1 MYENGL
7 YTPIIDDCR
16 PCVNVFLKLMY
27 IRRLEVKETGEVFH
41 RMDTLMKQSGKM
53 EKDLIEYLGLRV
65 GTFTQW
71 RRGKGYS
78 YMLYTKEICDF
89 FHVTPNY
96 LFLGEDIT
104 MESNEDFFT
113 SDEKEVIK
121 CYRSAGVK
129 EKQYIKSIVHTMAQ

>member
-1 MYENGL
+1 M
-7 YTPIIDDCR
+7 
-16 PCVNVFLKLMY
+16 
-27 IRRLEVKETGEVFH
+27 KETGEVFR

-78 YMLYTKEICDF
+78 YMLYIKEICDF

-96 LFLGEDIT
+96 LFLGENIA
-104 MESNEDFFT
+104 MESDNDFFT
-113 SDEKEVIK
+113 SDEREIIK
-121 CYRSAGVK
+121 GYRNAGKK
-129 EKQYIKSIVHTMAQ
+129 EKQYIKIMVNAMAK